1 MNSKMKY
8 IIIIGGG
15 DFSKKIIKLLSKIN
29 IYRIVGYTDNSDK
42 DDLFGVKYLGG
53 DKELPILFQKY
64 KDCNAV
70 LGIGAN
76 DKFIDKR
83 NNKFDEVTKIGYKT
97 PALISPFTTIDDS
110 AQLGEGTEI
119 FDGSYIDFGVNIG
132 KNSIVN
138 INTTICHDC
147 YIGNNVILSPR
158 TIVAGGC
165 FIEDNCFLG
174 TNSTLNPHLSIKS
187 GCIIGSGAI
196 VTKNLIQSGIYIGNP
211 AKKKNSE

>member
-1 MNSKMKY
+1 MNSKKEY

-15 DFSKKIIKLLSKIN
+15 DFSKKIVKLLFKIN
-29 IYRIVGYTDNSDK
+29 IYQIVGYTDNRDN
-42 DDLFGVKYLGG
+42 DDLCGVKYLGG

-76 DKFIDKR
+76 FKYIDKR
-83 NNKFDEVTKIGYKT
+83 NNKFDEVKKIGYKT

-110 AQLGEGTEI
+110 SQIGEGTVI

-132 KNSIVN
+132 NNSIVN

-196 VTKNLIQSGIYIGNP
+196 VTKNLTQSGIYIGNP